1 MYLHLRLII
10 FSGSK
15 AVTFSL
21 SGRRLSVREL
31 SVLSEIMIVFS
42 ETESVLILVSSI
54 FPSVK

>member
-1 MYLHLRLII
+1 MYLRLRLII

-15 AVTFSL
+15 AATFSQ
-21 SGRRLSVREL
+21 SGRCLSVREL
-31 SVLSEIMIVFS
+31 SVRSEIMIVFS

>member
-1 MYLHLRLII
+1 MYLRLRLII

-21 SGRRLSVREL
+21 SGRRLSIREL

-54 FPSVK
+54 VPSVK

>member
-21 SGRRLSVREL
+21 SGRRLSVRGL
-31 SVLSEIMIVFS
+31 SVRSEIMIVFS

>member
-1 MYLHLRLII
+1 MYLRLRLII

-15 AVTFSL
+15 AVTFSQ

-31 SVLSEIMIVFS
+31 SVRSEIMIVFS